1 MAWFQLMPTMC
12 EMQPFSACRFSDRNC
27 LENVMFCL
35 NYQQTVAKCFETKKP
50 PEWVTEHNK
59 KSISLERGVFIGHRH
74 TWREG
79 YNEGEKNSRLRT
91 AKGKGRD
98 IAKMLWARQ
107 GQKFIVSQETV
118 AKRWIWKHLT
128 FGENEALW
136 ELYWDVKSQLKLR

>member
-12 EMQPFSACRFSDRNC
+12 EMQPFSALPFSDRNC

-35 NYQQTVAKCFETKKP
+35 NYQQSVAKCFETKKP

-79 YNEGEKNSRLRT
+79 YNEWEKNSRRSGCGQQKERDEILQRRFGHDK
-91 AKGKGRD
+91 AKSSSSHRRLLQKGGSGSILHSER
-98 IAKMLWARQ
+98 MMHCGNCTEMWNP
-107 GQKFIVSQETV
+107 S
-118 AKRWIWKHLT
+118 
-128 FGENEALW
+128 
-136 ELYWDVKSQLKLR
+136 